1 MSNLAPD
8 GAAGDSRGPSA
19 KPLTLPGGSAHRRG
33 MAVYTDLSDE
43 DLEALLAD
51 YDLGRPRAFKG
62 IAEGIENSNFLLET
76 DKGRFILTV
85 YEKRVRAADL
95 PFFLGLMQHLAA
107 RGYPCPT
114 PMADRAGET
123 LKSVRGKPCAIVSF
137 LTGLSARRPTAA
149 QCRAAGEGLA
159 WLHQAGEGFAL
170 KRPNDLGQAAWAPM
184 FSSLKEDAE
193 KLKPGLAAVIDAD
206 LESLAA
212 RWPERLPLGV
222 IHADYF
228 PDNVFFQQASFSGTI
243 DFYFACNDALAYD
256 IAVTLNAWCFESDH
270 SFNIT
275 SARQLVAGYE
285 SRRPLADAER
295 AALPVLA
302 HGAAM
307 RFFLTRLFDWHNTPA
322 GALVRPKDP
331 LEYERKLAVHR
342 SSPDL
347 VLFGSPA

>member
-1 MSNLAPD
+1 
-8 GAAGDSRGPSA
+8 
-19 KPLTLPGGSAHRRG
+19 
-33 MAVYTDLSDE
+33 MAVYTDITDEELSG
-43 DLEALLAD
+43 LLAD
-51 YDLGRPRAFKG
+51 YDLGSAVAFKG

-76 DKGRFILTV
+76 ERGRFILTV
-85 YEKRVRAADL
+85 YEKRVRADDL

-114 PMADRAGET
+114 PMTDRAGQALKT
-123 LKSVRGKPCAIVSF
+123 LRGKPCAIVGF

-149 QCRAAGEGLA
+149 QCRQAGEGLA

-184 FSSLKEDAE
+184 FSTLKEDAE
-193 KLKPGLAAVIDAD
+193 RLKPGLAAVVDGD
-206 LESLAA
+206 LEMLAA
-212 RWPERLPLGV
+212 RWPAGLAQGV

-228 PDNVFFQQASFSGTI
+228 PDNVFFQSGSFCGTI
-243 DFYFACNDALAYD
+243 DFYFACDDALAYD
-256 IAVTLNAWCFESDH
+256 VAIALNAWCFEADG

-275 SARQLVAGYE
+275 AARQLVAGYE
-285 SRRPLADAER
+285 SRRPLSAAER

-307 RFFLTRLFDWHNTPA
+307 RFFLTRLHDWHNTPA
-322 GALVRPKDP
+322 GALVKPKDP

-342 SSPDL
+342 ASPDL
-347 VLFGSPA
+347 VLFGSAA